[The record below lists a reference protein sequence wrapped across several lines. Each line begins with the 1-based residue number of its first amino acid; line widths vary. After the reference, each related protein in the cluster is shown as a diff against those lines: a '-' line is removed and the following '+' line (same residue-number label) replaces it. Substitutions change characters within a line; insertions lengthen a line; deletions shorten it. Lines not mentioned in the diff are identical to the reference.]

1 LSRLRVSSHQR
12 HEQAIERR
20 LVVDEKCGCFT
31 RVEASPSGKRRQAI
45 DERLAETKKSFDR
58 VTQRCTAPRR
68 RRTVFARMSLG
79 DREIATF
86 NVEVSQEIADE
97 LHATLAESNA
107 LVFGQIGQPGSV
119 LTLGRKRSGA
129 TVCASHLN

>member
-1 LSRLRVSSHQR
+1 
-12 HEQAIERR
+12 
-20 LVVDEKCGCFT
+20 
-31 RVEASPSGKRRQAI
+31 
-45 DERLAETKKSFDR
+45 
-58 VTQRCTAPRR
+58 
-68 RRTVFARMSLG
+68 MSLG
-79 DREIATF
+79 DREIAAF

-129 TVCASHLN
+129 TVCASHLIRRRRGQRRTARAAGRHQRLHRCDQEAPVAAGGGE